1 MKIIPPHNVRV
12 VDKCFTVKLGPVV
25 PEFQCIFREA
35 KSQKY
40 LSMKTAVGAM
50 QPAKMLTMMRK
61 ANLSIMIVI
70 GLNEDEE
77 GLRPRRRVVGKEAE
91 HIGERGPTHTQQHL
105 DWCQTCTIFGFPSTM
120 INRRAAQAW

>member
-1 MKIIPPHNVRV
+1 MIWTTMVILQWMKILLPHNVRV
-12 VDKCFTVKLGPVV
+12 VHKGLTVKLGPVV

-61 ANLSIMIVI
+61 ANLSIMTVI

-77 GLRPRRRVVGKEAE
+77 GL
-91 HIGERGPTHTQQHL
+91 TQTQGC
-105 DWCQTCTIFGFPSTM
+105 WQGS
-120 INRRAAQAW
+120 